1 MNLLSGN
8 LTAVDPLVSALG
20 TLNKSISFFAAISLV
35 GVLLSLSFFLLEREG
50 ELQESALR
58 LRNIGR
64 VLAGVWFL
72 TSAFQIILTL
82 ANILGTSLS
91 SALELTTLSSF
102 VRQIDLGRFLAFQT
116 LLAGIV
122 FICLAFIR
130 RVLPSTIL
138 LGIALL
144 ALVAPVFQSHSA
156 ASGSHSLAIGSLVV
170 HVIALSLWVGGV
182 FALVLLGDADRKVA
196 LPRFSQLALWAAI
209 AVVASGLINA
219 WTRLN
224 FASAWSSSYARIV
237 IAKSLL
243 TLILLAIGYRN
254 RKSLAKSDKTG
265 WNLLSRVILVEA
277 LIMGAV
283 VALGSWLSGTRPPVG
298 EEEPFTAAL
307 SIVGYPTPEAPNLMR
322 VLTLYN
328 PDALII
334 GLLITIVALYIK
346 GVVILKKRGDS
357 WPVGRTI
364 AFALGVAV
372 LDFATSGGLGVYAL
386 FSFEYH
392 MIAHMVIG
400 MVAPIGLVLGA
411 PITLALRT
419 LPQGRTPEERGVRGM
434 LIALLH
440 SRYSIVLTNPIT
452 ALALFDGSLFVL
464 YFTDLFGNL
473 MQSHVGHL
481 FMNLHFLLAG
491 YLFFYVIIGIDPNP
505 KKIPH
510 LFRIVILFA
519 AMSIHAFFAIALLA
533 TTTLIDKGFYGSLNT
548 PWLGDLLADQH
559 AAGSIAWGMGEV
571 PIILALIATFIQWMR
586 DDSREA
592 KRIDRNEAR
601 MAATGEPDEL
611 AQYNKYL
618 SQLQSRDKREGQ
630 S

>member
-72 TSAFQIILTL
+72 TSAFHIILTL
-82 ANILGTSLS
+82 ANILGTSLG
-91 SALELTTLSSF
+91 SALEPTTLSSF

-116 LLAGIV
+116 LLAGVV
-122 FICLAFIR
+122 FICLGFIR
-130 RVLPSTIL
+130 RVLPATIL
-138 LGIALL
+138 LGISLL

-170 HVIALSLWVGGV
+170 HVVALSLWVGGV
-182 FALVLLGDADRKVA
+182 FALVLLKDVDRKVA

-224 FASAWSSSYARIV
+224 FASAWTSSYARIV

-243 TLILLAIGYRN
+243 TIVLLVIGFRN
-254 RKSLAKSDKTG
+254 RKALAKSDKTG

-298 EEEPFTAAL
+298 EEQPFNAAL
-307 SIVGYPTPEAPNLMR
+307 AIVGYPTPEAPNLMR
-322 VLTLYN
+322 MLTLYN

-334 GLLITIVALYIK
+334 GVLITIVALYIK

-364 AFALGVAV
+364 SFALGVAV

-519 AMSIHAFFAIALLA
+519 AMSIHAFFAIALLS

-548 PWLGDLLADQH
+548 PWLGDVLADQH

-618 SQLQSRDKREGQ
+618 SQLQSRDKREGG

>member
-8 LTAVDPLVSALG
+8 LTAIDPLVSALG

-64 VLAGVWFL
+64 LLAGVWFL
-72 TSAFQIILTL
+72 TSAFHIILTL
-82 ANILGTSLS
+82 ANILGTSLG
-91 SALELTTLSSF
+91 SALEPTTLSSF

-116 LLAGIV
+116 LLAGVV
-122 FICLAFIR
+122 FICLGFIR
-130 RVLPSTIL
+130 RVLPATIL
-138 LGIALL
+138 LGISLL

-182 FALVLLGDADRKVA
+182 FALVLLKDVDRTVA

-243 TLILLAIGYRN
+243 TLVLLFIGFRN
-254 RKSLAKSDKTG
+254 RKALAKSDKTG

-283 VALGSWLSGTRPPVG
+283 VALGSWLSGTRPPIG
-298 EEEPFTAAL
+298 EEQPFNAAL
-307 SIVGYPTPEAPNLMR
+307 AIVGYPTPEAPNLMR
-322 VLTLYN
+322 ILTLYN

-334 GLLITIVALYIK
+334 GILITLVALYIK

-364 AFALGVAV
+364 SFALGVAV

-434 LIALLH
+434 LIALIH

-601 MAATGEPDEL
+601 MAAAGEPDEL
-611 AQYNKYL
+611 AQYNEYL
-618 SQLQSRDKREGQ
+618 RQLQSRDKREGQ